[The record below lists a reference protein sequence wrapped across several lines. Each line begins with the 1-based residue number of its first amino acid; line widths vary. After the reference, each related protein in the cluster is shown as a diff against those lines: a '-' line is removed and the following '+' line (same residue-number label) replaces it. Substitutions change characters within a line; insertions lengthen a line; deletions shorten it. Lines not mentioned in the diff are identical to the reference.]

1 MTETVEIIKQQ
12 INNNTVLLYMK
23 GTPQFP
29 MCGFSARV
37 VQVLKNLNAKL
48 SYVNILENPDI
59 RVELPKY
66 AQWPTFP
73 QLYIEGEL
81 VGGCDIILE
90 LQDSGELLPLLENA
104 KAVLEEKAEFSAA

>member
-1 MTETVEIIKQQ
+1 METLEKIKLQ
-12 INNNTVLLYMK
+12 IANNPVILYMK

-29 MCGFSARV
+29 QCGYSNQV
-37 VQVLKNLNAKL
+37 VQILKATKAKV

-73 QLYIEGEL
+73 QLYVNGEL
-81 VGGCDIILE
+81 IGGCDIVTE
-90 LQDSGELLPLLENA
+90 LNEKDELLPILQQAN
-104 KAVLEEKAEFSAA
+104 AVLTEQAEFAAA